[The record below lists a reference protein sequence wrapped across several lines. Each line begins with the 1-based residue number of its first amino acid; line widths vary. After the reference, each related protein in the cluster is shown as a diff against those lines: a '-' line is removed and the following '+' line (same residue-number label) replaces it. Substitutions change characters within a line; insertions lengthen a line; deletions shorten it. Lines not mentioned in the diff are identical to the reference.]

1 MGRLDVRLNNN
12 NIVGPYITRDVVQLF
27 SDEKPL
33 IELWLDKISY
43 GPVGREVE

>member
-1 MGRLDVRLNNN
+1 VDLFFPRWLERGATLL
-12 NIVGPYITRDVVQLF
+12 DVVQLF
-27 SDEKPL
+27 SDEKPS